1 MGQEHPI
8 EQVAKVVDPFAAL
21 VCPTEEEIKEQE

>member
-8 EQVAKVVDPFAAL
+8 EQVAKVVDPFAVL
-21 VCPTEEEIKEQE
+21 VCPTEDEIKEQE